1 MEKIALA
8 KEICPTTAQE
18 WIKKGALVVDVREKE
33 EVEVL
38 AYDVPD
44 IVNIPLSVF
53 EHRYEEIPKDR
64 EVVMVCKGGGRSLR
78 ATVFLAHHGYTR
90 VVNMQG
96 GIMAWVRKGFPTK
109 GDPSTVLS
117 SDSSCCSKSGCC

>member
-1 MEKIALA
+1 MEASSFV
-8 KEICPTTAQE
+8 KEISVNAAKD
-18 WIKKGALVVDVREKE
+18 WIKEGALVVDVREKE
-33 EVEVL
+33 EVEAL

-53 EHRYEEIPKDR
+53 EHRYEEIPRDR

-78 ATVFLAHHGYTR
+78 ATAFLVHQGYTR

-96 GIMAWVRKGFPTK
+96 GIMAWVREGLPTK
-109 GDPSTVLS
+109 GDASTILS
-117 SDSSCCSKSGCC
+117 SDSSCCSKPGCC